1 MPETSNQSSETSE
14 MPRGPGAVFTFV
26 YYFSGAALV
35 TVLFTAKTL
44 GVGFGTVITGELALL
59 VGSLSGLL
67 GVFYN
72 RTKTLEIAVTKPKA
86 FTRQM
91 EAALADMGYTLA
103 ETIDDIAV
111 YQRSSFSRL
120 FTGDIYVQKQEGAVV
135 LVSRAANIRTLE
147 KRLR

>member
-1 MPETSNQSSETSE
+1 

>member
-1 MPETSNQSSETSE
+1 

-72 RTKTLEIAVTKPKA
+72 RTKTLEIAVTKPKV

-103 ETIDDIAV
+103 ETIDGIAV